1 MRFNRVMRSAGIFL
15 AAAGVVFNASV
26 CVCADDHP
34 RGAAGAQP
42 IEEHDSPRDSSSH
55 HHGDHDAG
63 DGSSHEHGSGEPC
76 SCSNPQQAIL
86 CESGSPAA
94 ATATLATVVE
104 ADQLAP
110 DVEPEP
116 VSPLS
121 CPATGP
127 PRRERTPLHLR
138 LHRLTI

>member
-1 MRFNRVMRSAGIFL
+1 MRFNRVMRSAAIFL
-15 AAAGVVFNASV
+15 AVAGVVFNASV
-26 CVCADDHP
+26 CVCADEHSH
-34 RGAAGAQP
+34 GAAAASP
-42 IEEHDSPRDSSSH
+42 AEHRDPQHGSDH
-55 HHGDHDAG
+55 HHGDGHAG
-63 DGSSHEHGSGEPC
+63 DGSSHDHGSGEPC

-86 CESGSPAA
+86 CEAGAPPAS
-94 ATATLATVVE
+94 TPTFATVAE
-104 ADQLAP
+104 ADHVVP